1 MNIALTLYNLAIRGR
16 IAERMHPLFCLEN
29 ELN

>member
-16 IAERMHPLFCLEN
+16 VLLKERILYFAQKMN
-29 ELN
+29 